1 MSVKYVGPVGLR
13 AGLLV
18 MWTPSRSTKI
28 ENAHSELDQM
38 KGHAVCN
45 ERLLN

>member
-28 ENAHSELDQM
+28 ENAQSSTEW
-38 KGHAVCN
+38 KGMPCVMSGY
-45 ERLLN
+45 